1 MYLIFWGVRIK
12 AVKNMNINEI
22 NDLFDVMVENVKY
35 IKRTTYGK
43 CK

>member
-1 MYLIFWGVRIK
+1 MD
-12 AVKNMNINEI
+12 INKI
-22 NDLFDVMVENVKY
+22 NSLFDVMSYNVKY

>member
-1 MYLIFWGVRIK
+1 
-12 AVKNMNINEI
+12 MNINEI
-22 NDLFDVMVENVKY
+22 NSLFDVMVDNVKY